1 MNLHVY
7 ESLSPG
13 KSPEELEK
21 ANPKQVLRT
30 PEEDLVDFHLWRVTH
45 SMVVARESPTLEA
58 QVLEVFGKGQLL
70 AVAEEMGNWVRLH
83 APSGCLGGKLN
94 TDLYQVRRQSAYMLI
109 DGSAKGLGQLLQ
121 KTNLLIRLKPDAA
134 ENGENSHSNHGFVY
148 GDVCTLRGHEERVW
162 NVAWR
167 PSSSRPMLAS
177 SGEDLKIRLWGQE
190 RNKPDWQLLEEVDAS
205 DQHGRS
211 LRALAWDPNGIKL
224 AVASFDA
231 SISVWRAVE
240 TQGIMRLECI
250 TVLSGHENEVKS
262 AAFSSSDKFLASCS
276 RDRSIWVYDA
286 EDTDE
291 YECVA
296 LLQSHSQ
303 DVKMVKWH
311 PTQDV
316 LFSCSY
322 DNTIKVWGPDGD
334 DWCCKETL
342 EGHEST
348 VQLARDWQQALLW
361 LYTSLE
367 QKLKIN
373 VTIYNLVIGTCE
385 RATYWSFAIH
395 LLSQRRHLGVETA
408 DIVSF
413 TTTMNAA
420 GRASEWQRT
429 LALLCDLGTV
439 SIGPNL
445 LTLNTCINACSR
457 AFEWQR
463 ALAMLQVIP
472 DHRYAADMFSYGAA
486 ILGSEK
492 AAEWQQALLLLMD
505 AKIGECTSLIIY
517 NSTMSAC
524 EKAKRWKEAAMLM
537 EMTLLEDFAADVITY
552 NSLMSACVAASQ
564 WTLALCIFC
573 ELCSNLQPSLISYNT
588 ASSAFEKNGKW
599 QSALA
604 LLEDSCIS
612 LLMTLWVLEETRQ
625 SLRADVISYNAV
637 ISACEKAAAWEE
649 ALIMLCEIVREGL
662 TASIL
667 SFSAAISACGK
678 AEQWPEALHLLARC
692 EHLDDLDLITFNSAI
707 SACAKAAQWMKAM
720 EVLEKS
726 MQFTL
731 EHDIITYSA
740 VITACEKAAHW
751 QLALYFLHELH
762 RSRVEA
768 NTISYNATIS
778 ACEKNA
784 SWQMSL
790 ALLEEALDSQLQVTE
805 VSFSAAIGS
814 HFVTCSDDRTL
825 RVWAPTDTL
834 PTDFSCVENLGTAQP
849 PKVPGTAKDSKKL
862 SAFAL
867 VKAISLRPLFRGD
880 LVPTKEP
887 EIPAPMTN
895 GSQEAPKSTRQ
906 ASRSTPSD
914 ACCSWSCVS
923 ILKDFHPR
931 PVYSAAWSPFGD
943 VILTA
948 CGDDRIRVFRPK
960 DESLLHWECIASD
973 LAHKGDVNCVAWGP
987 RTSSSQNL
995 LASAGDDGAVVLWEF
1010 C

>member
-1 MNLHVY
+1 
-7 ESLSPG
+7 
-13 KSPEELEK
+13 
-21 ANPKQVLRT
+21 
-30 PEEDLVDFHLWRVTH
+30 
-45 SMVVARESPTLEA
+45 
-58 QVLEVFGKGQLL
+58 
-70 AVAEEMGNWVRLH
+70 
-83 APSGCLGGKLN
+83 
-94 TDLYQVRRQSAYMLI
+94 
-109 DGSAKGLGQLLQ
+109 
-121 KTNLLIRLKPDAA
+121 
-134 ENGENSHSNHGFVY
+134 
-148 GDVCTLRGHEERVW
+148 
-162 NVAWR
+162 
-167 PSSSRPMLAS
+167 MLAS

-211 LRALAWDPNGIKL
+211 LHALAWDPNGIKL

-348 VQLARDWQQALLW
+348 V
-361 LYTSLE
+361 
-367 QKLKIN
+367 
-373 VTIYNLVIGTCE
+373 
-385 RATYWSFAIH
+385 WS
-395 LLSQRRHLGVETA
+395 
-408 DIVSF
+408 
-413 TTTMNAA
+413 
-420 GRASEWQRT
+420 
-429 LALLCDLGTV
+429 
-439 SIGPNL
+439 
-445 LTLNTCINACSR
+445 
-457 AFEWQR
+457 
-463 ALAMLQVIP
+463 
-472 DHRYAADMFSYGAA
+472 
-486 ILGSEK
+486 
-492 AAEWQQALLLLMD
+492 
-505 AKIGECTSLIIY
+505 
-517 NSTMSAC
+517 
-524 EKAKRWKEAAMLM
+524 
-537 EMTLLEDFAADVITY
+537 
-552 NSLMSACVAASQ
+552 
-564 WTLALCIFC
+564 
-573 ELCSNLQPSLISYNT
+573 
-588 ASSAFEKNGKW
+588 
-599 QSALA
+599 
-604 LLEDSCIS
+604 
-612 LLMTLWVLEETRQ
+612 
-625 SLRADVISYNAV
+625 
-637 ISACEKAAAWEE
+637 
-649 ALIMLCEIVREGL
+649 
-662 TASIL
+662 L
-667 SFSAAISACGK
+667 SF
-678 AEQWPEALHLLARC
+678 
-692 EHLDDLDLITFNSAI
+692 
-707 SACAKAAQWMKAM
+707 
-720 EVLEKS
+720 
-726 MQFTL
+726 
-731 EHDIITYSA
+731 
-740 VITACEKAAHW
+740 
-751 QLALYFLHELH
+751 
-762 RSRVEA
+762 
-768 NTISYNATIS
+768 
-778 ACEKNA
+778 
-784 SWQMSL
+784 
-790 ALLEEALDSQLQVTE
+790 DSK
-805 VSFSAAIGS
+805 GS

-987 RTSSSQNL
+987 QTSSGQNL